1 MHDKNAP
8 GRRPRLRRGACHVR
22 IEAIE
27 LRDFGGELPRIFRE
41 SAGDRL
47 LVVVLTSSSA
57 LPPPSRLLSGF
68 AVPLRESAAFIRLRS
83 REIAIA
89 ATCSRPY
96 PANNA
101 RGPRRP
107 RLPVIT
113 PVSVNNIVSFWI
125 TLDQMPPSLGL
136 VLALSASAACG
147 FAAATSGLA
156 RLLRVRELPALTG
169 AGREGAGF
177 PPTSLV
183 AGQGVNDFGNKGA
196 LATL

>member
-136 VLALSASAACG
+136 VLAVAARCGSPCPANNARRSGRCYCRRQVNHRNGQKYEEGDLELVRCNHPHHIYRSHSA
-147 FAAATSGLA
+147 
-156 RLLRVRELPALTG
+156 P
-169 AGREGAGF
+169 
-177 PPTSLV
+177 
-183 AGQGVNDFGNKGA
+183 
-196 LATL
+196 